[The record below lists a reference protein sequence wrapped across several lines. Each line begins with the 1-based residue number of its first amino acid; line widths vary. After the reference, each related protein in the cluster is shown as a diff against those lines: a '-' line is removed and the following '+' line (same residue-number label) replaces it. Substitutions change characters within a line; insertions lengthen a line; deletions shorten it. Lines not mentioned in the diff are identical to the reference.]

1 MHFSLG
7 ITLDSALQL
16 VLSMVWAVA
25 IFAGVCS
32 LAGFMTWCERKL
44 ASMIQDR
51 IGPNRAN
58 VRIGRWNITALGL
71 FHIMADPVKMF
82 FKEDFVPAGANQVM
96 HTLGPIISLFIPF
109 IVFCVVPF
117 AGPLTIHWK
126 DIPAADL
133 WLLGNLFRGDVLHL
147 SDYTIKFI
155 VSDLDVGMLFVF
167 AIASLAV
174 YGMILAGFSSNNKF
188 SFLGAVRGANQ
199 MISYEVA
206 LGLCAVGLFMI
217 YGGVSVSTLVDKQ
230 GELVWGVLPKW
241 GLLTQPLAFV
251 LFLTCGMAEIKKT
264 PFDLPEGE
272 SEIVAGYFLEYSSLK
287 FTSFLFAEYVE
298 MILLGATITTLFFGG
313 WQIPWI
319 TGAGYHFLSFAGTWE
334 GTWLANLL
342 TINGV
347 HLLITALQAAKFGVF
362 LCASIYFLFMIRWT
376 FPRFRYDQLMRMG
389 WKMVLPLA
397 LLNIIIT
404 AVVLALIRGW
414 V

>member
-1 MHFSLG
+1 MNFSSG

-16 VLSMVWAVA
+16 ALSMVWAVA
-25 IFAGVCS
+25 IFGGVCS

-82 FKEDFVPAGANQVM
+82 FKEDFIPAGANKVM

-117 AGPLTIHWK
+117 AGPLAIHWK
-126 DIPAADL
+126 DLPVSDLSLVIRIIPESWSFPADNLWLIPRLGLYPAGYLLHAADL
-133 WLLGNLFRGDVLHL
+133 SPLLVLFRGDVLHL

-155 VSDLDVGMLFVF
+155 VSDLDVGMLFIF

-206 LGLCAVGLFMI
+206 LGLTAVGLFMI
-217 YGGVSVSTLVDKQ
+217 YGGVSVSTLVEKQ
-230 GELVWGVLPKW
+230 GELVWGVIPKW
-241 GLLTQPLAFV
+241 GVLTQPLAFF
-251 LFLTCGMAEIKKT
+251 LFLTCGMAEIKRI

-272 SEIVAGYFLEYSSLK
+272 SEIVAGYFLEYS
-287 FTSFLFAEYVE
+287 
-298 MILLGATITTLFFGG
+298 
-313 WQIPWI
+313 
-319 TGAGYHFLSFAGTWE
+319 
-334 GTWLANLL
+334 
-342 TINGV
+342 
-347 HLLITALQAAKFGVF
+347 
-362 LCASIYFLFMIRWT
+362 
-376 FPRFRYDQLMRMG
+376 
-389 WKMVLPLA
+389 
-397 LLNIIIT
+397 
-404 AVVLALIRGW
+404 
-414 V
+414 